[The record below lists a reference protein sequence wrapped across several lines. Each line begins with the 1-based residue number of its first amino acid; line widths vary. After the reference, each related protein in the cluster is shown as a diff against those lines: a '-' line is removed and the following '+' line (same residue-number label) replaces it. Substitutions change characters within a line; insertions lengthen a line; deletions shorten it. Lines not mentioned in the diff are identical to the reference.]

1 MNIQITKQVETTHFE
16 LIEGINVYV
25 IKHEC
30 DPNNVFDDHWSA
42 RINNEEEITNAKL
55 LRRLTDACKIHQMK
69 VWLQK

>member
-1 MNIQITKQVETTHFE
+1 MNIQITKQLETTYFE

-30 DPNNVFDDHWSA
+30 DPNDVFVDSWSA
-42 RINNEEEITNAKL
+42 VINNEDEVTNAKL
-55 LRRLTDACKIHQMK
+55 LSRLTDECKIHQMK